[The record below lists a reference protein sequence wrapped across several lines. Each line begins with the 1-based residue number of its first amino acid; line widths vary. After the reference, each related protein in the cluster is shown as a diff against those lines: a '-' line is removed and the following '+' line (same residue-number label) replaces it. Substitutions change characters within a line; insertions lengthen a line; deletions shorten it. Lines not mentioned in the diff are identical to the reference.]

1 MIESLNGIF
10 ETVNYKQSTSLKL
23 YNNDEYE
30 DYPPHWHT
38 TMEIIMPT
46 ENIYTVECGNQTHI
60 LRENDIILIC
70 PCCIHT
76 LYAPRTGRRIIFQPN
91 TASLRFMKDIEPL
104 LNILSPLILITP
116 EDFPTIHGRIRE
128 LLIEIKE
135 EYLSVASSF
144 SEVMIYSKLLEIIT
158 LIGRNHASRAES
170 GSAII
175 GQQKEYMEKFL
186 NICDY
191 IEAHCSEDLNLD
203 DIANMCGFSKFY
215 FSRLF
220 KQFTNISFYKYV
232 NQKRIT
238 KATELLIDPKNSIT
252 DVALNCGF
260 SSLSSFIR
268 MFKIIKGCT
277 PTDFRNMYCS

>member
-175 GQQKEYMEKFL
+175 GQQKEYM
-186 NICDY
+186 
-191 IEAHCSEDLNLD
+191 
-203 DIANMCGFSKFY
+203 
-215 FSRLF
+215 
-220 KQFTNISFYKYV
+220 
-232 NQKRIT
+232 
-238 KATELLIDPKNSIT
+238 
-252 DVALNCGF
+252 
-260 SSLSSFIR
+260 
-268 MFKIIKGCT
+268 
-277 PTDFRNMYCS
+277 